1 MALHR
6 NLWSPDTCE
15 CQIEFEFDDEVPAE
29 ERVHTGTR
37 IVKRCSAHDQ
47 SDFTDCHDHYKSVL
61 DENQRKNILL
71 GKLMEA
77 HPEIVDIKEDG
88 SAQLKPHVDY
98 IHHFTGKGKKRVLN
112 VELIDLK
119 ASSTRLSLFNNNKK
133 YKDSINKISKK
144 EFGNGKVVAK

>member
-6 NLWSPDTCE
+6 NLWSPDTCD

-29 ERVHTGTR
+29 ERVHTGKK
-37 IVKRCSAHDQ
+37 IVKRCDAHQ
-47 SDFTDCHDHYKSVL
+47 ETDFVDCHDHYKSVL

-71 GKLMEA
+71 GKLMET
-77 HPEIVDIKEDG
+77 HPEIVNVKEDG
-88 SAQLKPHVDY
+88 SRHLKPEVDY

-112 VELIDLK
+112 VELVNL
-119 ASSTRLSLFNNNKK
+119 STNTTPTLLSNNNKK
-133 YKDSINKISKK
+133 YKDSINKIAKK